1 MVAKLLPIFL
11 VVTVN
16 YTAVAQILNV
26 EKSRLSSDS
35 ANYFVRNVSLAVNSN
50 NQSVNDDG
58 ETVSFIGLKADLDL
72 GYISE
77 HSSYLLLSHFN
88 YTAISNNT
96 INSTG
101 YGHSQVNFLRNN
113 SLSHEVFAQLQYD
126 QGRGMQ
132 VRWLAGSSFRYNFLK
147 KERISMYLGVRRNA

>member
-35 ANYFVRNVSLAVNSN
+35 ANYFVGNVSLAVNSN

-58 ETVSFIGLKADLDL
+58 ETV
-72 GYISE
+72 
-77 HSSYLLLSHFN
+77 
-88 YTAISNNT
+88 
-96 INSTG
+96 
-101 YGHSQVNFLRNN
+101 FL
-113 SLSHEVFAQLQYD
+113 
-126 QGRGMQ
+126 
-132 VRWLAGSSFRYNFLK
+132 
-147 KERISMYLGVRRNA
+147 